1 MPAKDIYH
9 NAVKNALI
17 KDGWAITKENF
28 HVVWGRKD
36 LYVDIGA
43 EKLFTAE
50 KKGRKIA
57 VEVKSFVGRSEIKD
71 LRDALG
77 QFFLYRFVLSEDEPD
92 RVLYLAMKEDA
103 FGEILEDV
111 HGQKLIRAVQL
122 KLIVF
127 NEVTEEIVQ
136 WIE

>member
-1 MPAKDIYH
+1 M
-9 NAVKNALI
+9 
-17 KDGWAITKENF
+17 
-28 HVVWGRKD
+28 
-36 LYVDIGA
+36 YVDIGA

-50 KKGRKIA
+50 KEGRKIA
-57 VEVKSFVGRSEIKD
+57 VEVKSFIGKSEVKD

-103 FGEILEDV
+103 FGEILEDIP
-111 HGQKLIRAVQL
+111 GQKLIRAMQL

-127 NEVTEEIVQ
+127 NEITEEIVQ